1 MWPNSFRVPLILTWE
16 SSLGRC
22 LMAFKCLT
30 HAHIILIDLILS
42 WKEDKGATLTRLSNS
57 YWGAVSSEA
66 FGIYQRI
73 TLARVP
79 QLVHSTL
86 LFTEGPFEK
95 EVRQ

>member
-1 MWPNSFRVPLILTWE
+1 
-16 SSLGRC
+16 
-22 LMAFKCLT
+22 MAFKCLT
-30 HAHIILIDLILS
+30 CAHTVLVGLVLRR
-42 WKEDKGATLTRLSNS
+42 KEDTGETLTHLGGS
-57 YWGAVSSEA
+57 YWGAVSSGA
-66 FGIYQRI
+66 CGTHQRI